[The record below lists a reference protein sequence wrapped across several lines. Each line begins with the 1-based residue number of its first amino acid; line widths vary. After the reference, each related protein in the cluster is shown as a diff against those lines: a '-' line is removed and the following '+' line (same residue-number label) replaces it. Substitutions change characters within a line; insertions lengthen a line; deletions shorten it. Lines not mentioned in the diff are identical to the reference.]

1 MLQWPN
7 AHSGNLVSRFNEKN
21 IHFYHFIL
29 SKQHNQCV
37 KITGLLESLTNASS
51 TCTSSSNVFKIFNES
66 RDNEIIRALQRCSSD
81 DGEQMQFPERE
92 LIAFYMGQR
101 MAELLVHYND
111 FEVELVTESE
121 QLTFA
126 DIIAYFGG
134 IMGLFFGASMMAF
147 ADIFMFAVD
156 LVVIAFAN
164 MCSSGGGKKKKIDLE
179 NQPPHPRPINRAMY
193 PPSPKS
199 NSVFPVTP

>member
-1 MLQWPN
+1 M
-7 AHSGNLVSRFNEKN
+7 K
-21 IHFYHFIL
+21 
-29 SKQHNQCV
+29 
-37 KITGLLESLTNASS
+37 
-51 TCTSSSNVFKIFNES
+51 
-66 RDNEIIRALQRCSSD
+66 
-81 DGEQMQFPERE
+81 FPETE
-92 LIAFYMGQR
+92 LIAFYMNQR
-101 MAELLVHYND
+101 MAELSIHYNS

-164 MCSSGGGKKKKIDLE
+164 VCTSGGGKRKKLDLQS
-179 NQPPHPRPINRAMY
+179 QPPHSRSINRAMY
-193 PPSPKS
+193 PQGMSNMKN
-199 NSVFPVTP
+199 NSVLPITP